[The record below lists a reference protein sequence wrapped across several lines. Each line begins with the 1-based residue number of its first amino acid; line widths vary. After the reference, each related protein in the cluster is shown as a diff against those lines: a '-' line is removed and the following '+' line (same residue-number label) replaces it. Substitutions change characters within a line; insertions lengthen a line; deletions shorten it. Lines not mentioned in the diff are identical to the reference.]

1 MQTIVISVQTRD
13 VGLAARG
20 PLVITINQ
28 RFHDVAIAGEDKTNR
43 ADNSRIH
50 NESAPALWTW
60 FVENPR
66 PTCRGS
72 WVRREAAEEL

>member
-13 VGLAARG
+13 ANLPAQE

-28 RFHDVAIAGEDKTNR
+28 RFHDVAIAGEDKTNG
-43 ADNSRIH
+43 AHNSRIH
-50 NESAPALWTW
+50 NESAPAFWTW

-66 PTCRGS
+66 PTCRD
-72 WVRREAAEEL
+72 